1 MFMFMPMLTLSLS
14 IYNSLFLSELNIQ
27 WFSHFCHKN
36 SKVKQYEMRALYIYN
51 NDYGYTDKQYENNL
65 GHKKYINKNQQLCVM
80 WR

>member
-1 MFMFMPMLTLSLS
+1 
-14 IYNSLFLSELNIQ
+14 
-27 WFSHFCHKN
+27 
-36 SKVKQYEMRALYIYN
+36 MRALYIYN